1 MEEILKE
8 KRNNQL
14 LNSKNTKPEIKVQK
28 ILKKKGI
35 YFLKHI
41 KSLAG
46 TPDILIPSLKIIIDI
61 KGCFWH
67 QHGCIHSK
75 LPRTNQIFWINKF
88 ERIKIKDIQNL
99 RLNKKKGWN
108 TFDIWECMINDK
120 KRFTE
125 EIDKILKVSENYF
138 AYNENNK
145 IIYN

>member
-1 MEEILKE
+1 
-8 KRNNQL
+8 

-138 AYNENNK
+138 ADNENNK

>member
-1 MEEILKE
+1 M
-8 KRNNQL
+8 
-14 LNSKNTKPEIKVQK
+14 NSKNTKPEIKVQK

-138 AYNENNK
+138 ADNENNK

>member
-1 MEEILKE
+1 M
-8 KRNNQL
+8 
-14 LNSKNTKPEIKVQK
+14 NSKNTKPEIKVQK

-75 LPRTNQIFWINKF
+75 LPRTNLIFWINKF

-138 AYNENNK
+138 ADNENNK